1 MYKDKKEKKTMEKFY
16 ESPDVALVECLVE
29 KGFSLSDDKYG
40 DVDIDPTPGIPDW
53 FGIDNLG

>member
-16 ESPDVALVECLVE
+16 ESPEVTLVECMVE

-40 DVDIDPTPGIPDW
+40 DIGIDPSPDIPD
-53 FGIDNLG
+53 